1 MSSIGFFAGICA
13 LLVCGSAVAPSSTQ
27 TQSANATPLILEKD
41 EGERR
46 VWRPIEGR
54 REGHYADKGR
64 GCGDPSEAR
73 PRRDLQGTLK
83 FSRIH

>member
-1 MSSIGFFAGICA
+1 MTSIGFFAGICA

-46 VWRPIEGR
+46 VWRPIEGL
-54 REGHYADKGR
+54 DSKLSLFILKV
-64 GCGDPSEAR
+64 DPRSEEHTSE
-73 PRRDLQGTLK
+73 LQ
-83 FSRIH
+83 SP